1 VEVVM
6 AKKMKAAVFK
16 EPKKRLEVT
25 EVDRPELEKD
35 DDVILRVVA
44 CGLCH
49 TDLGYIDFGVPTFK
63 KPPIILG
70 HEPAGIVEEVGRN
83 VKNVKVGDRVLIGPV
98 TCGNCFFC
106 RSGRE
111 NICES
116 MIMIG
121 NNLDGAFA
129 EYVKVPARS
138 LIKLPDQLPLIE
150 SCVISDAVIS
160 PYHAVKERGKVKLGD
175 WVAIFGCGGVG
186 INCIQWANL
195 AGGLVIGID
204 VMDQKL
210 ELAKELGAVEVINV
224 KKVEKVSKAIKGI
237 TGGMGADVA
246 MECIGNPET
255 ITQAFESVRAGGTVC
270 VVGYSF
276 KSPALNAARLMYKEI
291 ELNGSCA
298 GIIPDYYKV
307 IDLIKKGRFR
317 IDKLITSRYRLD
329 QINEAFDEMRR
340 GEAIRIIVE
349 ME

>member
-1 VEVVM
+1 M
-6 AKKMKAAVFK
+6 AGRMKAAIFK
-16 EPKKRLEVT
+16 EPKRPLEIVEVT
-25 EVDRPELEKD
+25 APKIEKD
-35 DDVILRVVA
+35 DEVIIKVAA

-70 HEPAGIVEEVGRN
+70 HEPAGIIEEVGAK
-83 VKNVKVGDRVLIGPV
+83 VTNVKVGDRVLIGPI
-98 TCGNCFFC
+98 TCGDCFFC
-106 RSGRE
+106 RTGRE

-116 MIMIG
+116 MMMIG
-121 NNLDGAFA
+121 NNIDGAFA

-138 LIKLPDQLPLIE
+138 LIKLPDQLPLKE
-150 SCVISDAVIS
+150 SCVISDAVMS
-160 PYHAVKERGKVKLGD
+160 PYHAVKERARVKLGD

-204 VMDQKL
+204 VMDHKL

-246 MECIGNPET
+246 IECIGNPET

-291 ELNGSCA
+291 ELSGSVA

-307 IDLIKKGRFR
+307 FDLIRKGRFK
-317 IDKLITSRYRLD
+317 IDQLITSRYPLD
-329 QINEAFDEMRR
+329 QINGAFDEMRR
-340 GEAIRIIVE
+340 GEAIRVIVE
-349 ME
+349 MGE

>member
-1 VEVVM
+1 M
-6 AKKMKAAVFK
+6 AGKMKAAIFK
-16 EPKKRLEVT
+16 EPKKPLEIV
-25 EVDRPELEKD
+25 EVAAPKIEKD
-35 DDVILRVVA
+35 DEAIIKVA
-44 CGLCH
+44 SCGLCH

-70 HEPAGIVEEVGRN
+70 HEPAGVVQQIGAKVTHVQVEE
-83 VKNVKVGDRVLIGPV
+83 RVLIGPI

-106 RSGRE
+106 RTGRE

-116 MIMIG
+116 MMMIG
-121 NNLDGAFA
+121 NNIDGAFA
-129 EYVKVPARS
+129 EYVKVPARA
-138 LIKLPDQLPLIE
+138 LIKLPDPLPLRE

-160 PYHAVKERGKVKLGD
+160 PYHAVKERAKVKLGD

-186 INCIQWANL
+186 INCIQWATL

-204 VMDQKL
+204 IMDHKL
-210 ELAKELGAVEVINV
+210 KLAKELGAVGVINV
-224 KKVEKVSKAIKGI
+224 KTVEKVSKAIKGI
-237 TGGMGADVA
+237 TGGMGVDVA

-291 ELNGSCA
+291 ELSGSVA

-307 IDLIKKGRFR
+307 FDLIKNGRFK
-317 IDKLITSRYRLD
+317 IDQLITSRYPLEKINDALD
-329 QINEAFDEMRR
+329 ELRR

>member
-1 VEVVM
+1 M
-6 AKKMKAAVFK
+6 SGKMKAAVFR
-16 EPKKRLEVT
+16 EPK
-25 EVDRPELEKD
+25 RPLDLVEFEKPVIEKE
-35 DDVILRVVA
+35 DDVIIQVAA

-70 HEPAGIVEEVGRN
+70 HEPSGVVRESGA
-83 VKNVKVGDRVLIGPV
+83 KVTKVREGDSVLIGPI
-98 TCGNCFFC
+98 TCGDCFFC
-106 RSGRE
+106 RTGRE

-116 MIMIG
+116 MMMIG

-138 LIKLPDQLPLIE
+138 LIKLPDSLPLKE

-160 PYHAVKERGKVKLGD
+160 PFHAVKERAKVKLGD

-186 INCIQWANL
+186 LNCVQWANL

-204 VMDQKL
+204 VMDHKL
-210 ELAKELGAVEVINV
+210 ELARHLGAVEVINV
-224 KKVEKVSKAIKGI
+224 RKVEKLAKEIKKI
-237 TGGMGADVA
+237 TDGMGVDIA

-255 ITQAFESVRAGGTVC
+255 ITQAFESVRTGGTVC

-276 KSPALNAARLMYKEI
+276 KSPPLNAARLMYKEI
-291 ELNGSCA
+291 ELSGSIA
-298 GIIPDYYKV
+298 GIIPDYHKV
-307 IDLIKKGRFR
+307 LDLVGKGRFKVE
-317 IDKLITSRYRLD
+317 KLITSRYPLE
-329 QINEAFDEMRR
+329 QINEAFDELRR

-349 ME
+349 MI

>member
-1 VEVVM
+1 MTKKMRAAIFRESKRPLEIVEV
-6 AKKMKAAVFK
+6 AA
-16 EPKKRLEVT
+16 P
-25 EVDRPELEKD
+25 DIEKD
-35 DDVILRVVA
+35 DEVIIKVA
-44 CGLCH
+44 SCGLCH

-63 KPPIILG
+63 KPPIVLG
-70 HEPAGIVEEVGRN
+70 HEPAGMVQHIGAKVTN
-83 VKNVKVGDRVLIGPV
+83 VQVGDRVLIGPI
-98 TCGNCFFC
+98 TCGDCFFC
-106 RSGRE
+106 RTGRE

-116 MIMIG
+116 MMMIG
-121 NNLDGAFA
+121 NNIDGAFA
-129 EYVKVPARS
+129 EYVKVPSRS
-138 LIKLPDQLPLIE
+138 LIKLPDQLPLKE

-175 WVAIFGCGGVG
+175 WIAIYGCGGVG

-210 ELAKELGAVEVINV
+210 ELAKELGAVEVINA

-255 ITQAFESVRAGGTVC
+255 ITQAFESVRSGGTVC

-291 ELNGSCA
+291 EMSGSVA

-307 IDLIKKGRFR
+307 FDLIKKGRFR
-317 IDKLITSRYRLD
+317 IDKLITSRYPLE
-329 QINEAFDEMRR
+329 QINEAFDEMRK

-349 ME
+349 MGQVR

>member
-1 VEVVM
+1 M
-6 AKKMKAAVFK
+6 TKKMKAAVFK
-16 EPKKRLEVT
+16 EPKRPLEVT
-25 EVDRPELEKD
+25 EVVKPGIEKD
-35 DDVILRVVA
+35 NEVVIKVVA

-63 KPPIILG
+63 KPPLILG
-70 HEPAGIVEEVGRN
+70 HEPSGLVESVGAKVAN
-83 VKNVKVGDRVLIGPV
+83 VKIGDRVLLAPI
-98 TCGNCFFC
+98 TCGDCFFC
-106 RSGRE
+106 RTGRE

-116 MIMIG
+116 MMMIG

-138 LIKLPDQLPLIE
+138 LIKLPDQLPLKE

-160 PYHAVKERGKVKLGD
+160 PYHAVKERARVKLGD

-186 INCIQWANL
+186 TNCIQWANL

-204 VMDQKL
+204 VMDHKL
-210 ELAKELGAVEVINV
+210 KLAKELGAVEVINV
-224 KKVEKVSKAIKGI
+224 KKVEKVSKAIKEI

-246 MECIGNPET
+246 MECIGNPDT
-255 ITQAFESVRAGGTVC
+255 ITQAFDSVRAGGTVC

-276 KSPALNAARLMYKEI
+276 KSPPLNAARLMYKEI
-291 ELNGSCA
+291 ELSGSCA
-298 GIIPDYYKV
+298 GVIPDYYKV
-307 IDLIKKGRFR
+307 VDLIKKGRFR
-317 IDKLITSRYRLD
+317 IDKLITSRYPLG

-340 GEAIRIIVE
+340 GDSIRIIVE